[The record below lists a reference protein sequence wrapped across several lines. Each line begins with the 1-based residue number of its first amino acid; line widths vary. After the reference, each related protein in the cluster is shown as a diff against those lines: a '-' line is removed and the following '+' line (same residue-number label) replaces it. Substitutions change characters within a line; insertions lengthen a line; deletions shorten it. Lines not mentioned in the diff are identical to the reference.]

1 MQGAMP
7 NLIDFTY
14 RDNVN
19 NNMYSSQCLVHV
31 IEKDEYSG
39 SQHMWSIAE
48 IGEIIASVHIST
60 HMSFTLYCMVCR

>member
-1 MQGAMP
+1 MP

-19 NNMYSSQCLVHV
+19 DNMYPTGSQCLVHM

-39 SQHMWSIAE
+39 GQHMWSIGE

-60 HMSFTLYCMVCR
+60 HMSFTL